1 MLIITILVIAQEK
14 YFHKWAFIWW
24 REAVSKEISYHS
36 VSGHDICYEI
46 QFDYGYL
53 FWVFQGKMMA
63 CKHCSDIFSKEGALK
78 VAAISREDQGMESD
92 DEKDSL
98 KKQLRE
104 MELELAQTKL
114 QLVEA
119 KCKIQVGDLIK
130 DR

>member
-1 MLIITILVIAQEK
+1 M
-14 YFHKWAFIWW
+14 
-24 REAVSKEISYHS
+24 
-36 VSGHDICYEI
+36 
-46 QFDYGYL
+46 QFDVGYL
-53 FWVFQGKMMA
+53 FWIFQGKMMA

-78 VAAISREDQGMESD
+78 VAAISREDQGIELD

-130 DR
+130 DQLKKNKQLVV